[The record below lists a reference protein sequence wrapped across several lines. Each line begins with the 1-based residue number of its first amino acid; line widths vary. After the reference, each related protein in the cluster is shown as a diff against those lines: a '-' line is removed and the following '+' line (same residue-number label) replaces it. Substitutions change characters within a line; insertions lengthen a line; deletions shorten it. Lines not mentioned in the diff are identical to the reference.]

1 MEVEHL
7 ENDLENDSII
17 NGKYTINR
25 KIGEG
30 EHAKVYLVMEINN
43 HETYSAK
50 ILKENQEQVDI
61 NAFYHEIEILK
72 KINEAN
78 GSERLIIKY
87 IDSGKGDIKKGSS
100 ISSNRDYLINN
111 YFPRGNL
118 YTYLKKT
125 KTGFEDKYAKI
136 IFWKILE
143 GIKFLHD
150 LNICHLDIKLD
161 NILLDSHYN
170 PIIMDFGLCSEMIK
184 KGPDDYELLKQNKGT
199 PQFMCPEM
207 FKMVKYKGIQA
218 DIFSLGVVLIYLVS
232 NKNAFILAHRTDA
245 TYKLFIKK
253 DFNGFWNSFTNNEQ
267 HLMEIKED
275 LKKLYFKLIAY
286 LESNRPKNISE
297 IFNDPWLADVKNY
310 TNEDYQQYENYMR
323 NLENQED
330 NETLDNN
337 NQPNLNNQINSG
349 NRSITDDDEN
359 YFDYGTKPKYINKTG
374 LNAMNYIKIKGDLE
388 PIDFMNFLAKKLKSE
403 FNCGIHVEDKSKLKF
418 EATFTNEISSELD
431 KYEPSEDEE
440 ENEQEVDLADILQL
454 KDSTIMIKLFESING
469 GYEAHFIKKQGEY
482 MDYCKH
488 FEEIKNIIKDYL
500 NVKKEN

>member
-1 MEVEHL
+1 MAVKDSEK
-7 ENDLENDSII
+7 DLENNSII

-87 IDSGKGDIKKGSS
+87 IDSGKGDIKKGSL

-111 YFPRGNL
+111 YFPNGNL

-125 KTGFEDKYAKI
+125 KTGFEEKYAKI

-161 NILLDSHYN
+161 NIILDSHYN
-170 PIIMDFGLCSEMIK
+170 PIIMDFGLSSEMIK
-184 KGPDDYELLKQNKGT
+184 KGPDEYEYLIQNKGT

-218 DIFSLGVVLIYLVS
+218 DIFNLGVVLIYLVA
-232 NKNAFILAHRTDA
+232 NKNAFVLAHRNDA
-245 TYKLFIKK
+245 AYKLFIKK
-253 DFNGFWNSFTNNEQ
+253 DYNGFWNTFTNNEP
-267 HLMEIKED
+267 HLMEIKEE
-275 LKKLYFKLIAY
+275 LINLYFKLIAY

-297 IFNDPWLADVKNY
+297 IFNDPWLADVKKY
-310 TNEDYQQYENYMR
+310 TNEDYQQYENYMK

-330 NETLDNN
+330 NETLENN
-337 NQPNLNNQINSG
+337 NQPNLNNQINDG
-349 NRSITDDDEN
+349 NRSITSDDEN
-359 YFDYGTKPKYINKTG
+359 
-374 LNAMNYIKIKGDLE
+374 
-388 PIDFMNFLAKKLKSE
+388 
-403 FNCGIHVEDKSKLKF
+403 
-418 EATFTNEISSELD
+418 
-431 KYEPSEDEE
+431 
-440 ENEQEVDLADILQL
+440 
-454 KDSTIMIKLFESING
+454 IMIQN
-469 GYEAHFIKKQGEY
+469 Q
-482 MDYCKH
+482 
-488 FEEIKNIIKDYL
+488 NI
-500 NVKKEN
+500 